1 MNNIGI
7 MIIRNFYSDL
17 YFYNLQINIKVTEKT
32 VICPNYY
39 QILAYNLLKPGHHTA
54 TPCNS
59 VN

>member
-1 MNNIGI
+1 